1 MDNITRIYF
10 DFLCNIFQLLFV
22 LELIKNIAH
31 VKLNKWKVSIFFFLM
46 LIYSIPETIPFGSI
60 IGSLI
65 TILCIVC
72 FCYPDIKKSIQIALI
87 YEICSY
93 FLPLVISCIHSIL
106 LLDFRTVID
115 NPYYLTCK
123 VTLSI
128 ALIYI
133 LYCLFSNRRRMK
145 SFQTHYQNLFT
156 FVILAISFALSYLTL
171 FICKTQEMDT
181 PIIPV
186 LFSALFILIIICIH
200 IYQRF
205 IDLMTENTQ
214 SQILLE
220 QSQMTA
226 DYSTQIESNLTEL
239 KNLRHDIKNHLRIL
253 DGYACEDDYDAIHD
267 YISNITYN
275 YTDAPLFHT
284 VSDVVSALLNTKYQ
298 SAQQKG
304 IRFDIIYEFPYL
316 HVDDFSIITILGN
329 LIDNAITAADKC
341 ENGWISLSLTQMD
354 SYLEIHIRNNHK
366 EIISER
372 NGEFQTTKTDN
383 KSLHGLGIKNI
394 RSTVKQLNGQIDITH
409 SDKEFDVNI
418 LIPNY

>member
-1 MDNITRIYF
+1 
-10 DFLCNIFQLLFV
+10 
-22 LELIKNIAH
+22 
-31 VKLNKWKVSIFFFLM
+31 
-46 LIYSIPETIPFGSI
+46 
-60 IGSLI
+60 
-65 TILCIVC
+65 
-72 FCYPDIKKSIQIALI
+72 
-87 YEICSY
+87 
-93 FLPLVISCIHSIL
+93 
-106 LLDFRTVID
+106 
-115 NPYYLTCK
+115 
-123 VTLSI
+123 
-128 ALIYI
+128 
-133 LYCLFSNRRRMK
+133 MK
-145 SFQTHYQNLFT
+145 PFQTHYQNLFT

-181 PIIPV
+181 PVIPV
-186 LFSALFILIIICIH
+186 LFSALFILIIVCIH

-226 DYSTQIESNLTEL
+226 DYSAQIESNLTEL
-239 KNLRHDIKNHLRIL
+239 KDLRHDIKNHLHIL
-253 DGYACEDDYDAIHD
+253 DGLAVKDDYDAIHD

-284 VSDVVSALLNTKYQ
+284 ASDVVSALLNTKYQ

-304 IRFDIIYEFPYL
+304 INFDIKYDFPYL
-316 HVDDFSIITILGN
+316 HIDDFSIITILGN
-329 LIDNAITAADKC
+329 LIDNAITAAQKC

-366 EIISER
+366 EILFEK
-372 NGEFQTTKTDN
+372 NGEYQTTKTDN

-394 RSTVKQLNGQIDITH
+394 RSTVKQLNGQMDITH
-409 SDKEFDVNI
+409 SDTEFDVNI